1 MALTEQVIS
10 NLPSNMNHKKLNDV
24 YKNCLY
30 PECDKCEKLPES
42 LPGYKGVK
50 ELCDKLGNN
59 LHDLRKLH
67 MLHDAYENER
77 CDILEY
83 WLNSEL
89 LSKYNKNNTVIQE
102 FEKIWDKPEG
112 EDKCKFN
119 FSLYKE
125 VDFNN
130 TKNIHNFALDFS
142 TMEEKIKNSNFK
154 CSDDYKT
161 YIKAGVQTYNNLKS
175 TCESDGSSPLCQV
188 FFKIRTHYGDEKL
201 SKILC
206 ENLELDSLS
215 PDPGEE
221 VSEDD
226 PEGDPARG
234 QEHPE
239 NESIEDASPLSSSN
253 VPIALIIPLLGIM
266 LIIFI
271 LHKFTPLGFWF
282 KQLLMKNKIIR
293 SYKYEETPHDLLEYS
308 HDNEIRNMQDVRHN
322 IGYNSILK
330 NSY

>member
-1 MALTEQVIS
+1 MVNYQEQVIS

-24 YKNCLY
+24 YKTCLY
-30 PECDKCEKLPES
+30 PECDKCDKLPES
-42 LPGYKGVK
+42 LPEYKGVK

-59 LHDLRKLH
+59 LRDLRKLH

-89 LSKYNKNNTVIQE
+89 LSKYNNNDTIIQE
-102 FEKIWDKPEG
+102 LEKVWDKPEG
-112 EDKCKFN
+112 DDKCKFN

-130 TKNIHNFALDFS
+130 LKNIHNFALDSS
-142 TMEEKIKNSNFK
+142 TMEEKIKNSNSK

-175 TCESDGSSPLCQV
+175 SCESDGSSPPCQV

-201 SKILC
+201 SKVLC
-206 ENLELDSLS
+206 ENLELDSSSSDIEGDLARG
-215 PDPGEE
+215 PE
-221 VSEDD
+221 D
-226 PEGDPARG
+226 PESEP
-234 QEHPE
+234 
-239 NESIEDASPLSSSN
+239 IEDASPPSLSN
-253 VPIALIIPLLGIM
+253 VPIALIIPLLGITI
-266 LIIFI
+266 IIFI

-282 KQLLMKNKIIR
+282 KQLLMKNKITR
-293 SYKYEETPHDLLEYS
+293 SYIYEGTPHDILGYS
-308 HDNEIRNMQDVRHN
+308 DDNEIINMQDGRHH
-322 IGYNSILK
+322 IGYNSIL
-330 NSY
+330 NDSY